1 MNKLIVTFGVLL
13 LLGVGCTGS
22 DRLNSTPSVT
32 RDEEGQIIQETTETD
47 VVLPMDGNVIGYE
60 PRYKRFGE
68 FFDDR
73 FHGYHTGED
82 AEVPPE
88 DLAPGEIQLV
98 PVRAVADGLV
108 VYLSD
113 VDGYGGVII
122 LQHEL
127 EDESIQTLYGHVDLD
142 STTLKTG
149 DRVEKGQFLVNLGAD
164 KSNETD
170 GERQHLHFA
179 VYPGTETRLQGYVNT
194 PAELSAWIN
203 PYDFFLTHGALDSEL
218 IIPNPEEWGSTD
230 NLGVFGW
237 PWDPIPRSQSSFA
250 KLVFA
255 IPGDW
260 DVEYIPSIDSL
271 NLYTV
276 SGTGSARERSQIF
289 IRYFDANRFL
299 TLSTVDVLST
309 AQLTVGQ
316 KNYDAQR
323 YEIEKKES
331 VADFA
336 DQPSWRNEKH
346 TVTDFRVQD
355 GFSRFFVIAAN
366 PELETAVYEQI
377 LASIEL
383 IE

>member
-1 MNKLIVTFGVLL
+1 MKRIITLISILTLLGGGCLSSVSQKTENTDRLLDEAESRDLIV
-13 LLGVGCTGS
+13 
-22 DRLNSTPSVT
+22 DA
-32 RDEEGQIIQETTETD
+32 D
-47 VVLPMDGNVIGYE
+47 VVLPLDGNVIGYE

-88 DLAPGEIQLV
+88 DLAPGENQLV

-127 EDESIQTLYGHVDLD
+127 EDESIQTLYGHVDLG

-164 KSNETD
+164 KSKETD

-179 VYPGTETRLQGYVNT
+179 VYPGTEVQLQGYVNS
-194 PAELSAWIN
+194 PAELSAWMN
-203 PYDFFLTHGALDSEL
+203 PYDFFLAYGALDSEL

-230 NLGVFGW
+230 NLGIFGW
-237 PWDPIPRSQSSFA
+237 PWDPIPRSRSSFA
-250 KLVFA
+250 KLVFS

-276 SGTGSARERSQIF
+276 SGEGSARERSQIL

-299 TLSTVDVLST
+299 TLSTVEVLST
-309 AQLTVGQ
+309 EELVVGT
-316 KNYDAQR
+316 KEYDAQR
-323 YEIEKKES
+323 YEIEKKKS

-336 DQPSWRNEKH
+336 DQPLWRNEKH
-346 TVTDFRVQD
+346 TVTDFRVKD
-355 GFSRFFVIAAN
+355 GFSRFFVVAAN
-366 PELETAVYEQI
+366 PELETSVFEQV
-377 LASIEL
+377 LASIEV